1 MVASMSN
8 WVPVGWE
15 TGVPRPSTVAGG
27 GAGSGGGGGGGRD
40 DRFHF
45 WETADTGARKTFSGT
60 TVQVPPPAPCGE
72 LLEAFDAESFV
83 DRLVE
88 DEPLPWRAGGF
99 GVAGYGDQGG
109 YPGDVWA
116 AARGVSSSNN
126 NVVGMTWTPT
136 GEATTNNINDDS
148 NNKRVTTGAAVMAGT
163 TLFLQPPVTYE
174 WPLAITGAAVQDQV
188 VGGHHHA
195 IGHGVG
201 GAAATAVHRD
211 DMPIVI
217 PHDPI
222 LDALLFTPARTE
234 PEILPTVPSR
244 GFWQKGGSGG
254 DGEAGGFSR
263 AAADMAAGGDIYL
276 TQGTAPLMVEPSAQA
291 QLRISPRLVA
301 PNAPLRPQRQL
312 SFGYGVQVSN
322 ANSCPKGPA
331 STFDTSLQQQM
342 DTRQLE
348 QQQLGLQLQHD
359 DPGAAGG
366 SGGMVKTLMTGFGI
380 GTTDSLDSNTGCF
393 SAAPFDDKAGIT
405 SSPTSSPST
414 KLTGAD
420 SFSEEYDDDRNAF
433 LRQQELANFVGP
445 GYLAGAGRPGLV
457 TPVARAALV
466 DWLSQLHSTAPVT
479 SGGGPPLSPETL
491 FLAVNV
497 VDRFLSTAEGA
508 RTAFV
513 GGDALKLT
521 AAAAL
526 ALASKYED
534 TQPISLWG
542 VAAAANTGVCAAAGG
557 GGGGAGDWSSTIAI
571 GINSNLVGGDAGGG
585 SGAGAQGDVDIA
597 AARKELAAMEM
608 RVASALGFRLT
619 VPTAL
624 SFLGVF
630 VKRAV
635 SLGYLSQAGQV
646 AERVGREAQK
656 ILLSVLRD
664 ASSLEHP
671 PSALA
676 ATALYWASC
685 ITCPGQAAPTPF
697 AFFAVTGYQ
706 LDKLSRCLQDIENVR
721 AGLCPQAY
729 AGQWAGGDAGCS
741 SSEVDSTRGGW
752 AGGGGW
758 ADAAFPAHAANSLFG
773 AGGGHPAIAAL

>member
-1 MVASMSN
+1 MVASTSN

-15 TGVPRPSTVAGG
+15 TGVPHPSTVAGR
-27 GAGSGGGGGGGRD
+27 ANGSGGGSSGGRD
-40 DRFHF
+40 EMFHF
-45 WETADTGARKTFSGT
+45 WGTADSGARKTLSAT
-60 TVQVPPPAPCGE
+60 TVQVPPPPAHCAE

-88 DEPLPWRAGGF
+88 DDPLPWRAGGF
-99 GVAGYGDQGG
+99 GISGYGDQGG

-126 NVVGMTWTPT
+126 NVVGITWTPT
-136 GEATTNNINDDS
+136 GEPTTNNISDDS
-148 NNKRVTTGAAVMAGT
+148 NNKRLTTGGAVMAGT
-163 TLFLQPPVTYE
+163 KLFLQPPATYD
-174 WPLAITGAAVQDQV
+174 WPLAITSAAVQDQV
-188 VGGHHHA
+188 IGGHHHA
-195 IGHGVG
+195 IGCGVG

-211 DMPIVI
+211 DIPIVI

-234 PEILPTVPSR
+234 PEILPTVTSR
-244 GFWQKGGSGG
+244 GFWHKGGRGG
-254 DGEAGGFSR
+254 DGEVGGFSR
-263 AAADMAAGGDIYL
+263 TAAAMAAGGDLYFP
-276 TQGTAPLMVEPSAQA
+276 QGTAPLMVEPSAQA
-291 QLRISPRLVA
+291 QLRVSPRLVA

-312 SFGYGVQVSN
+312 SFGYGFQVPGP
-322 ANSCPKGPA
+322 NSCPKGPA
-331 STFDTSLQQQM
+331 STFDTSVQQQM
-342 DTRQLE
+342 DTRQLH
-348 QQQLGLQLQHD
+348 QQQLGLQPQHGEQ
-359 DPGAAGG
+359 GAAGG
-366 SGGMVKTLMTGFGI
+366 SGGITEPFMSGFGI
-380 GTTDSLDSNTGCF
+380 GTTDCHDSNTACF
-393 SAAPFDDKAGIT
+393 SAALFDDKAAIT
-405 SSPTSSPST
+405 SSPTSSPSP

-457 TPVARAALV
+457 TPVARTALV
-466 DWLSQLHSTAPVT
+466 DWLSRLHSTAPVA

-526 ALASKYED
+526 TLASKYED

-557 GGGGAGDWSSTIAI
+557 GGGGAGDWSATIAM
-571 GINSNLVGGDAGGG
+571 GINSNLVSGDARDG
-585 SGAGAQGDVDIA
+585 SGVGGKGDVDVA

-635 SLGYLSQAGQV
+635 VLGYLSQAGQV

-685 ITCPGQAAPTPF
+685 ITCPGQAAPTSF

-706 LDKLSRCLQDIENVR
+706 LDKLSRCLQDMEKVR
-721 AGLCPQAY
+721 TGLCAQGY
-729 AGQWAGGDAGCS
+729 AGNLAGGDGGCS
-741 SSEVDSTRGGW
+741 GSDLDSTGGW
-752 AGGGGW
+752 AGSGGW
-758 ADAAFPAHAANSLFG
+758 AGAAFPAHAANSLFG